1 MSYFP
6 GEQHPDRNR
15 IGVFDLLVV
24 VSGRIYIGEEAQH
37 WEVSPGQMI
46 ILCPDKYHY
55 SVKPCD
61 VETCLYWLHF
71 KEADRPE
78 EQSARSS
85 ISNFREKAK
94 LSRTES
100 YHIMLPKYEDLTEP
114 TLVYALIQRL
124 IGLSTEHRSQ
134 AFWQEQQLFAD
145 LLKIIENRQ
154 KAEVLSPSLQLAEKT
169 EAYIKRHY
177 RSRISNRDLSKAFH
191 FHSNYITRCMQE
203 VFHCTPM
210 AYLHQYRLDQ
220 AKLLLIKT
228 DWTITR
234 IAGYVGFEYSPYF
247 SSCFKKQE
255 GVSPLQFRKQYVK

>member
-1 MSYFP
+1 VSYFP
-6 GEQHPDRNR
+6 GEQHPDRNS

-24 VSGRIYIGEEAQH
+24 VSGRLYIGEEDQH
-37 WEVSPGQMI
+37 WEVLPGQML

-55 SVKPCD
+55 AVNPCGD
-61 VETCLYWLHF
+61 ETCFYWLHF
-71 KEADRPE
+71 KEAARPE
-78 EQSARSS
+78 EHDARSS
-85 ISNFREKAK
+85 VSNFREKAK

-100 YHIMLPKYEDLTEP
+100 YHIMLPKYEDLTES
-114 TLVYALIQRL
+114 TQVYALIQRL

-134 AFWQEQQLFAD
+134 AFWQEQQLFVE
-145 LLKIIENRQ
+145 LLKIIENKQ
-154 KAEVLSPSLQLAEKT
+154 KAEVLSPPLQLAEMT

-177 RSRISNRDLSKAFH
+177 RSRISNRDLSKALH

-234 IAGYVGFEYSPYF
+234 IADYVGFEYSPYF

-255 GVSPLQFRKQYVK
+255 GISPLQFRKQYVK